1 MSYMCLCTC
10 AHDYLLSCM
19 QLFAILQTVAHQTP
33 LSMEL
38 FRQESG
44 VGCHFLLQGMLLTQV
59 LNLHLLYLLHCRQSH
74 WGSLYTYTKGF
85 VCALQESVS
94 QSCISSGGCMMGLQ
108 NCTHLTRQQ
117 SNAQNSPSQAAKVRE
132 P

>member
-1 MSYMCLCTC
+1 MHACECM
-10 AHDYLLSCM
+10 LSCA
-19 QLFAILQTVAHQTP
+19 QLVATVRTVAHQAP
-33 LSMEL
+33 LSMG
-38 FRQESG
+38 FPRQESG

-94 QSCISSGGCMMGLQ
+94 QSCISSGGCMVGLQ
-108 NCTHLTRQQ
+108 NCTHLTR
-117 SNAQNSPSQAAKVRE
+117 
-132 P
+132 